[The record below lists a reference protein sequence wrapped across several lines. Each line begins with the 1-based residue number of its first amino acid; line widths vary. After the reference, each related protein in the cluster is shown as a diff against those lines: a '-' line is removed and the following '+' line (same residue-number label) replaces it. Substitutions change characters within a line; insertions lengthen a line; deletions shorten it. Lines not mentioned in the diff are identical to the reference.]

1 MGALKGSITYSKFRV
16 EGVLPDDLHARYMA
30 RIRTRTF
37 KQLTPEDQDDVSV
50 GWVPIE
56 RPFDDEISFRSDG
69 VFFGSYLN
77 LGLRMDRWKFPT
89 SLVKSKMAAAE
100 RAFKAKTG
108 KERISRAEK
117 AELRDAVERK
127 LRRDG
132 VPVTKTID
140 LSWNTETRELR
151 LFGRSKVIAEHFHEL
166 FEKTFSMRLV
176 VASPYTTGIAV
187 GASKSGLD
195 RVEAHPL
202 HTGVDA

>member
-16 EGVLPDDLHARYMA
+16 EGSLPDDLHTRYMA
-30 RIRTRTF
+30 RIRTRMF
-37 KQLTPEDQDDVSV
+37 KALTPEDEGDVAV

-69 VFFGSYLN
+69 VFFGSYVN
-77 LGLRMDRWKFPT
+77 LALRMDRWKFPS
-89 SLVKSKMAAAE
+89 SLIKAKMAAAE
-100 RAFKAKTG
+100 RTWRAKTG

-140 LSWNTETRELR
+140 LSWNTATQELR

-166 FEKTFSMRLV
+166 FEKTFSLRLV
-176 VASPYTTGIAV
+176 VASPYTTGLAV
-187 GASKSGLD
+187 GVSKRALEH
-195 RVEAHPL
+195 VEPTAF
-202 HTGVDA
+202 HTGVEA